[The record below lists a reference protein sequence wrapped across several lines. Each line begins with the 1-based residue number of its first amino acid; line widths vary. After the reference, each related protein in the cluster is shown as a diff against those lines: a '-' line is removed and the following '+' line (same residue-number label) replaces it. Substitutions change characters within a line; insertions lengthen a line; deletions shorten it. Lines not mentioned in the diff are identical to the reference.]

1 MKKFLIDNQLVD
13 HTTYRTRI
21 IEKYCKIKNQTFY
34 DIGAGEA
41 FESLALAHRGAR
53 QVTAIEGKK
62 HFYDLAK
69 KTITKKKLRNCKLKK
84 FDARKVNNLEP
95 VDNVI
100 CFAFLYHLS
109 NPFNFLKRV
118 RTICKKKLFIETH
131 VAPLNSIGLIPKHKT
146 AFMTT
151 GGVQN
156 IFLDRISFQGRYRHH
171 FGNPLHTKGSLDEN
185 WTFWLTP
192 DSLIKALLFS
202 GFEIERYFHEI
213 DLTSPNVIKV
223 YGKKLGFGFSNTKV
237 FIIAKPIG
245 KPMSFDNQSI
255 SLSSDYIKRP
265 IIPRPSLLDKVLFR
279 LSPDKF
285 F

>member
-1 MKKFLIDNQLVD
+1 MDKFLIDDKLVD

-41 FESLALAHRGAR
+41 FESIAIAHRGAK
-53 QVTAIEGKK
+53 QVTAIEGKE

-69 KTITKKKLRNCKLKK
+69 KALKKKKLSNCKLKK
-84 FDARKVNNLEP
+84 FDARDVNKLEP
-95 VDNVI
+95 VDNII

-118 RTICKKKLFIETH
+118 RKICKKKLFIETH
-131 VAPLNSIGLIPKHKT
+131 IAPLNSLNLIPKHKQ

-151 GGVQN
+151 GGIQN
-156 IFLDRISFQGRYRHH
+156 IFLDGIPFQGRYRHH
-171 FGNPLHTKGSLDEN
+171 FGNPSITKGSLDED

-202 GFEIERYFHEI
+202 GFEIERFFHEI
-213 DLTSPNVIKV
+213 DHTTPNVVKL

-237 FIIAKPIG
+237 FIIAKPTG
-245 KPMSFDNQSI
+245 KMMNYDNQSI
-255 SLSSDYIKRP
+255 SVSDKYLEKP
-265 IIPRPSLLDKVLFR
+265 SIPRPNLLDKILFR
-279 LSPDKF
+279 ISPSKF